1 MESTQDFPTSLRK
14 DDYMDGFSM
23 SKEQNASIRGYI
35 MRTLVKGYHFSYP
48 VKSLSNKMIAN
59 GLITNPDITSQLYYL
74 EECGLIAFTNKK
86 VSALSAMQEDA
97 VVRLTAKGI
106 RFIEQG
112 GDSEMG
118 IDL

>member
-1 MESTQDFPTSLRK
+1 MRK
-14 DDYMDGFSM
+14 DDYMNGFSM
-23 SKEQNASIRGYI
+23 SNEQIASIRGYI

-48 VKSLSNKMIAN
+48 VKSLSNKMLAN
-59 GLITNPDITSQLYYL
+59 GLITSPDISNQLYYL

-97 VVRLTAKGI
+97 VIRLTAKGI
-106 RFIEQG
+106 QFIEQG
-112 GDSEMG
+112 GNLEMG

>member
-1 MESTQDFPTSLRK
+1 MESKQDFPASLRK

-23 SKEQNASIRGYI
+23 SNEQNASIRGYI